1 MFSLLWAWYLRTCPP
16 ASPRVTSSQ
25 TRPLPLSSA
34 CRPFAGVP
42 EATPAKRLQHIAK
55 HITAQVAP
63 RFPIIPCLVSQQ
75 PSSSIAAMT
84 YDDVPISSRP
94 EDTVWHVFM
103 RDRPFRTKTVAT
115 DMSRGKYIQA
125 YMYVEIAQPPNSLT
139 TPLPK
144 DFTIYIPCYLTT

>member
-42 EATPAKRLQHIAK
+42 EAAPAQRLQHIAK
-55 HITAQVAP
+55 HITVQVSP
-63 RFPIIPCLVSQQ
+63 CFPIIPCLVSQP

-94 EDTVWHVFM
+94 EDTVWHVFV
-103 RDRPFRTKTVAT
+103 RDPSFRTNAVPTG
-115 DMSRGKYIQA
+115 MPRGKYIQA
-125 YMYVEIAQPPNSLT
+125 CVYVAITQLPNSLT

-144 DFTIYIPCYLTT
+144 DLTIYIHCY